1 MKMKWMLAGIVTAVY
16 GCLMVG
22 CSSRPAN
29 SYILTGEL
37 EGLADGT
44 RVQLY
49 PVSHDNEQP
58 LADTVVMNGKF
69 VFTGSMDEPRAVRL
83 VADGYG
89 STSLILENEDIRLQG
104 KVSVSSVG
112 QTQSYDFSQVTV
124 KGSPLSDKYRQLLS
138 ARDTLD
144 VIYQQNNER
153 FAAIRDLYGKA
164 RLTKDQILMDS
175 VLATSAF
182 RESAMADS
190 LFFATV
196 EQTYYRT
203 VMQEKNNFFGPLMM
217 ISFFSYLD
225 EDQASWFDEFPQ
237 EVKESYYG
245 RMVQSEVKPQTAV
258 GKKVPDFTVKD
269 EAGKEYSLEALCEN
283 KSYVLIDFWASWC
296 NPCRKEI
303 PNLKNLY
310 TQYADRGFQI
320 ISLSIDQKK
329 EEWQKA
335 LAEEKLAW
343 PNFLDTEG
351 VSALYKVKFVPTMY
365 LIDAQGKVVA
375 ENLRGDELAKKLSEL
390 FQ

>member
-1 MKMKWMLAGIVTAVY
+1 
-16 GCLMVG
+16 
-22 CSSRPAN
+22 
-29 SYILTGEL
+29 
-37 EGLADGT
+37 
-44 RVQLY
+44 
-49 PVSHDNEQP
+49 
-58 LADTVVMNGKF
+58 
-69 VFTGSMDEPRAVRL
+69 
-83 VADGYG
+83 
-89 STSLILENEDIRLQG
+89 
-104 KVSVSSVG
+104 
-112 QTQSYDFSQVTV
+112 
-124 KGSPLSDKYRQLLS
+124 
-138 ARDTLD
+138 
-144 VIYQQNNER
+144 
-153 FAAIRDLYGKA
+153 
-164 RLTKDQILMDS
+164 
-175 VLATSAF
+175 
-182 RESAMADS
+182 
-190 LFFATV
+190 
-196 EQTYYRT
+196 
-203 VMQEKNNFFGPLMM
+203 MQEKNNFFGPLMM

-245 RMVQSEVKPQTAV
+245 RMVQSEVKPQSAV

-335 LAEEKLAW
+335 LDEEKLAW

-375 ENLRGDELAKKLSEL
+375 ENLRGEELAKKLSEL